1 MKASVADNKVSIP
14 QIVEPEEFSPVDL
27 LWLAQGKF
35 GWTVLDFAEV
45 FGWRHETV
53 YKWTYGQKVSRQA
66 RIRAA
71 TLKKMW
77 GI

>member
-1 MKASVADNKVSIP
+1 MTTSLADKVFVP
-14 QIVEPEEFSPVDL
+14 EIVEPEEFSPVDL

-35 GWTVLDFAEV
+35 GWTVYNFADV
-45 FGWRHETV
+45 FGWRYETI
-53 YKWTYGQKVSRQA
+53 YKWTYGQKPSRQA